1 MGTDK
6 ILLNVKEGLAR
17 NYIEAMQIRFGGT
30 ATTHS
35 YEIHTDDLQVFLYT
49 YDLRPGMELV
59 ITQGQTVRPISI
71 QRTPDKELDLI
82 HINIFKKGQIEHA
95 YIKNK
100 QYTEATTSTGA
111 FIHNG
116 RFALQGEIPA
126 NLFYSSISITF
137 TREAFLQFMPEATE
151 LYEGAFGHNQPM
163 AYHMQL
169 PIDVERLTDDILYYQ
184 DIEFGGRPMII
195 AKGLETLTSLILTAQ
210 KMSSQNN
217 LNGLHADDY
226 QRLMQIKNQLLSS
239 FNQKINIQTIADTFG
254 ISTSKLKRDF
264 KTLFDCSIYQFYAH
278 AKMDEAYRRLKTG
291 DYSVMEVGYDLGYSN
306 LSKFASM
313 FKKVKGIS
321 PSEVNR

>member
-1 MGTDK
+1 MGTNK

-17 NYIEAMQIRFGGT
+17 NYIEAIHERFGGT
-30 ATTHS
+30 ATPHS
-35 YEIHTDDLQVFLYT
+35 YQLHTDDLQVSIFT
-49 YDLRPGMELV
+49 YDLRPNMELS
-59 ITQGQTVRPISI
+59 ITQGRTATPISMH
-71 QRTPDKELDLI
+71 RTPDKDLDLI

-95 YIKNK
+95 YMRNK
-100 QYTEATTSTGA
+100 QYVEATTSTGA

-126 NLFYSSISITF
+126 NLFYSSITIKF
-137 TREAFLQFMPEATE
+137 TKEAFLDFMPEAADM
-151 LYEGAFGHNQPM
+151 YEEAFGHNQPM
-163 AYHMQL
+163 TYHMQL
-169 PIDVERLTDDILYYQ
+169 PIDLERLTDDILYYQ

-195 AKGLETLTSLILTAQ
+195 AKGLETLTSLIMTAQ

-226 QRLMQIKNQLLSS
+226 QRLMLIKNQLMSS
-239 FNQKINIQTIADTFG
+239 FNQKINIQTIADTYG

-313 FKKVKGIS
+313 FKKVKGIT